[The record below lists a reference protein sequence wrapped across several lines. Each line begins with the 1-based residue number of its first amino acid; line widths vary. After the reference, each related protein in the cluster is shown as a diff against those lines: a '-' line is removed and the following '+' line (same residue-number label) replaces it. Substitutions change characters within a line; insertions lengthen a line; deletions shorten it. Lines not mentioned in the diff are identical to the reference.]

1 MMLEEVGNEI
11 QINFNKKDI
20 YMKDFDFLFL
30 ISKFLIK

>member
-11 QINFNKKDI
+11 QIIFNKKDI